1 MEKLDGNVFFTA
13 RHCGFYRKCHRV
25 LTSLLKLE
33 MCKVFYIKRDFF
45 FCAGLL
51 AIHIV
56 LPKLVMASYDS
67 L

>member
-45 FCAGLL
+45 FVL
-51 AIHIV
+51 ACW
-56 LPKLVMASYDS
+56 PYT
-67 L
+67 